1 MTSAMRL
8 QTETVSR
15 WSRWWLMSKLMGWQA
30 TGHPNHEEIAAGDS
44 GETCGHPKPPSC
56 RWGDLSR
63 FFFFCGGVF
72 AGIFVLNGCTSWCL
86 EAWDSYQCCYT
97 TQKVSALEMLE
108 NPERQCKEDFLL
120 YIYIYLKSFCGNIS
134 SFSGHFLFGW
144 KENWFGVQLTNFR
157 EDWNVRLAALGT
169 LSRWTVHV

>member
-1 MTSAMRL
+1 MMTSAMRL

-56 RWGDLSR
+56 RWGYLSR
-63 FFFFCGGVF
+63 FFFWGGRWGVCRHFCFKWMYILMFGGLRF
-72 AGIFVLNGCTSWCL
+72 LPML
-86 EAWDSYQCCYT
+86 MLLHRR
-97 TQKVSALEMLE
+97 VSALEMLE

-120 YIYIYLKSFCGNIS
+120 YLPKNILLQ
-134 SFSGHFLFGW
+134 HFLLFW
-144 KENWFGVQLTNFR
+144 AFFVWMKR
-157 EDWNVRLAALGT
+157 
-169 LSRWTVHV
+169 